1 MFTFFS
7 GKLSL
12 QTSAHSSNEEQVG
25 RCLIYS
31 HVPNM
36 HGQTRADSTS
46 GTCLCTDARRARTS
60 QRSHVFFST
69 SHTVISNF
77 YFQFSH
83 ATRDPLRST
92 RGRVEHY
99 PPNNGHFM
107 LCFLL
112 RKTNCCVFRSS
123 EINRPPGPF
132 HQSPSFHPPCYCAA
146 PLPGKNQS
154 TTERIYG

>member
-46 GTCLCTDARRARTS
+46 GTCLCTNARRAQTVSAPMYFSAHLTLLFPTFTSSFRTPPE
-60 QRSHVFFST
+60 T
-69 SHTVISNF
+69 
-77 YFQFSH
+77 
-83 ATRDPLRST
+83 PLRST